1 MKHCCQLEGKW
12 IRSPSGL
19 QPLPHP
25 SVGPSITFSTLLRWL
40 LPSKEEE
47 GKPDL
52 ISVST
57 Y

>member
-19 QPLPHP
+19 QPLPRP
-25 SVGPSITFSTLLRWL
+25 SVGPSIAFYTLLRWL